1 MIANSA
7 SGVWIGLA
15 NLAIICHAHVEPAFF
30 DTPSAGS
37 DCRNWD
43 PMNYNFFDD
52 PVNPTMDMIYPS
64 NHPTDGNDHNVNNP
78 FTHHLRTEEDQEPI
92 IHPSSSSQGTSSTGT
107 HFEGLEHFL
116 DAPSGNSPIT
126 SGATV
131 RDALESLII
140 STRSKRKNEELY
152 PQAKK
157 LKKIQAQ
164 QDPNHSYSS
173 EVTVEEPTTVASAA
187 PDHSTQSITG
197 QRLGGNSPETS
208 LGSVREALESPV
220 LSTRGKRKS
229 DELYSK
235 AKKIKEPS
243 AQQDSEHSHSS
254 GVTSH
259 EPTIIAGEALD
270 RSTGVMEGQRVGK
283 SRQEGAFQAHS
294 ERDHSDSL
302 EAPVQESQHTDGG
315 TSSFSSAPIP
325 SPSQRTDQMAKQLP
339 AHPQHSDTLE
349 APLPIS
355 MTTASEQPENPLFW
369 LPNRKKLYLA
379 YKAEKLVRLQS
390 HPAYAKPF
398 DELKEPKNKYDL
410 LTQLVSSMKK
420 EDPPEEPK
428 PQGIGFSLNAF
439 QDPQNPPG
447 SLTPFQ
453 YTLRHALGERYFVN
467 GALFVPVE
475 KMKAFLD
482 EFWYQMTARDT
493 AETEETAKPAKWHL
507 MHTFYPNLRDW
518 TEFYNEKTGI
528 NCEKRVK
535 EIFDSYPDWSGRGSE
550 HRKFFRTATKLQ
562 AFQKVMQGYLFYV
575 DMITSI
581 SPGRFLESRQVS
593 KRDILTQAIDDFEE
607 HLRSLYPSTTS
618 TRNEQVTDK
627 LENIWVYLQHW
638 LTKHEL
644 FKPFRS
650 DDEAERDRL
659 KFKFFFNTAFSN
671 SIQNLTIRIKKAIP
685 KDHKAS

>member
-1 MIANSA
+1 
-7 SGVWIGLA
+7 
-15 NLAIICHAHVEPAFF
+15 
-30 DTPSAGS
+30 
-37 DCRNWD
+37 
-43 PMNYNFFDD
+43 
-52 PVNPTMDMIYPS
+52 
-64 NHPTDGNDHNVNNP
+64 
-78 FTHHLRTEEDQEPI
+78 
-92 IHPSSSSQGTSSTGT
+92 
-107 HFEGLEHFL
+107 
-116 DAPSGNSPIT
+116 
-126 SGATV
+126 
-131 RDALESLII
+131 
-140 STRSKRKNEELY
+140 
-152 PQAKK
+152 
-157 LKKIQAQ
+157 
-164 QDPNHSYSS
+164 
-173 EVTVEEPTTVASAA
+173 
-187 PDHSTQSITG
+187 
-197 QRLGGNSPETS
+197 
-208 LGSVREALESPV
+208 
-220 LSTRGKRKS
+220 
-229 DELYSK
+229 
-235 AKKIKEPS
+235 
-243 AQQDSEHSHSS
+243 
-254 GVTSH
+254 
-259 EPTIIAGEALD
+259 
-270 RSTGVMEGQRVGK
+270 MEGQRVGK

-379 YKAEKLVRLQS
+379 YKAEKLHEKRRS
-390 HPAYAKPF
+390 
-398 DELKEPKNKYDL
+398 
-410 LTQLVSSMKK
+410 
-420 EDPPEEPK
+420 PEEPK

-581 SPGRFLESRQVS
+581 SPGRFLESRQVL

-618 TRNEQVTDK
+618 TRNEQVTGK